1 MFLADFLI
9 MTGKTNIKLE
19 EDNGSQIFC
28 LHLFRIHLYN
38 YVNNTR
44 HAPVNPNNYG

>member
-19 EDNGSQIFC
+19 DNGSQLFC

-38 YVNNTR
+38 YVNNTL
-44 HAPVNPNNYG
+44 HAAVNPNING